1 MSNNKYDALQNRFDS
16 SRIKVSVYC
25 DNAGLW
31 EVPEGKE
38 LTYNRDTDT
47 HYVDGEPWC
56 TEEYLAHHD
65 DAQNWSV
72 EKVAHHSPPVIVIPA
87 TSWPMSSVISPSSV
101 SAPTVSL
108 AQFTIVMFEAM
119 CSASSRLSASM
130 VAYISTVV
138 VQCTLYLGITHLS
151 AG

>member
-1 MSNNKYDALQNRFDS
+1 MNNDLYDALQNRFDS

-38 LTYNRDTDT
+38 VTYNRDTDT
-47 HYVDGEPWC
+47 YYVDGEPWC

-72 EKVAHHSPPVIVIPA
+72 EKVADEMQREGWSFKAGQWRCPH
-87 TSWPMSSVISPSSV
+87 
-101 SAPTVSL
+101 
-108 AQFTIVMFEAM
+108 
-119 CSASSRLSASM
+119 
-130 VAYISTVV
+130 
-138 VQCTLYLGITHLS
+138 CTKRGE
-151 AG
+151 